1 MINTALVSYGMS
13 GRVFHA
19 PFIDLNPDFNLV
31 GSWERSQ
38 KNIQARY
45 PHTKSFESYEEILND
60 PSIHLVIVNSPNDT
74 HYEYTKRA
82 LLAGK
87 HVVTEKA
94 FTVTVAEA
102 EELDALAQK
111 LNLKLAVYHN
121 RRYDA
126 DFLTIQKLIKEDAIG
141 EFLDIQI
148 SFERYRTTLSPK
160 VHKELPT
167 PGAGVLFDLGPHLVD
182 QALLL
187 SGMPTHI
194 FSDLRIIRKVSLVD
208 DYFTLLLY
216 YPTHRILLTS
226 GMVYMQQLP
235 AYKIYGSKGCFIKYR
250 ADIQEDELLADKI
263 PTGPN
268 WGVEPE
274 SKWGTLSTDNNGETS
289 TQIIPSLAGDYG
301 QFYSLMAAAIKHNAP
316 VPTSAKHGADIIRV
330 LETARKSFAEKKIIA
345 L

>member
-13 GRVFHA
+13 GRLFHA
-19 PFIDLNPDFNLV
+19 PFIETNPNFNLA

-45 PHTKSFESYEEILND
+45 PHAKSFNSYEEILND
-60 PSIHLVIVNSPNDT
+60 PTIDLIVVNSPNDS
-74 HYEYTKRA
+74 HFEYTRRA

-94 FTVTVAEA
+94 FTTTVKEA

-111 LNLKLAVYHN
+111 LNLKLAVYQN

-126 DFLTIQKLIKEDAIG
+126 DFLTIQKLIKEGSIG
-141 EFLDIQI
+141 HFLDIQI
-148 SFERYRTTLSPK
+148 SFERYRTTISPK
-160 VHKELPT
+160 VHKETPT
-167 PGAGVLFDLGPHLVD
+167 PGAGLLFDLGPHLVD

-187 SGMPTHI
+187 SGMPTHL
-194 FSDLRIIRKVSLVD
+194 FADLRVIRNASLVD
-208 DYFTLLLY
+208 DYFTLILY

-226 GMVYMQQLP
+226 GMVFMQQLP

-250 ADIQEDELLADKI
+250 ADIQEEDLIAEKL
-263 PTGPN
+263 PVGPH
-268 WGVEPE
+268 WGIEPE
-274 SKWGTLSTDNNGETS
+274 NKWGTLSTDTDGNIS
-289 TQIIPSLAGDYG
+289 TQIIPSLAGNYG
-301 QFYSLMAAAIKHNAP
+301 QFYTLMADAIQNNAP
-316 VPTSAKHGADIIRV
+316 VPTSAKHGADIIKV
-330 LETARKSFAEKKIIA
+330 LEAARKSNNQKSIVE